1 MRLRW
6 TGQSRAVFERQYL
19 TGSFYLHHSFSVI
32 VAQPLSFTLDGRM
45 NLSDSQSPLPEA
57 TLLVGFDSA
66 WTRENR
72 GAIIGVFRENDG
84 TLRELGR
91 PRVANF
97 TEASNAISEWQNKT
111 RPDATIVLI
120 DQPTIVTNA
129 AGQRPVENIV
139 AAPVSLR
146 YGGMQPANT
155 SRSEMFGTEAPIWQF
170 LEKFGGESDPLSHR
184 LNEQVFETY
193 PVLAL
198 IALGWVLPD
207 KRKTGRLP
215 KYNPERKKTFSI
227 DAWRHICDRLSEEMA
242 ARQLSSFGAWISEI
256 KAKHSPRKRDQDG
269 LDACICLLVAL
280 HLAESKDCLMVGNTD
295 TGYILV
301 PYGDDLRWELE
312 ERCKKTNRDPSMW
325 VRRFALNAVQPAAGD
340 GLGKAVPLLKG
351 SI

>member
-1 MRLRW
+1 
-6 TGQSRAVFERQYL
+6 
-19 TGSFYLHHSFSVI
+19 
-32 VAQPLSFTLDGRM
+32 M
-45 NLSDSQSPLPEA
+45 NLSDSRRPLTGT
-57 TLLVGFDSA
+57 TLLIGYDSA

-84 TLRELGR
+84 TLRELER

-97 TEASNAISEWQNKT
+97 SEASDAVSEWQNKT
-111 RPDATIVLI
+111 SPCATIVLI

-139 AAPVSLR
+139 ASPVSLR

-155 SRSEMFGTEAPIWQF
+155 SQSEIFGTEAPIWQF
-170 LEKFGGESDPLSHR
+170 LEKFGGGSDPFSLTED
-184 LNEQVFETY
+184 EQVFETY

-215 KYNPERKKTFSI
+215 KYNPRRRTTFSI
-227 DAWRHICDRLSEEMA
+227 DDWRHICDRLSDEIA
-242 ARQLSSFGAWISEI
+242 ARQLSSLGAWISGI

-280 HLAESKDCLMVGNTD
+280 HLAESKDCLMVGNSD
-295 TGYILV
+295 TGYIVV
-301 PYGDDLRWELE
+301 PHGNGLRWELE
-312 ERCKKTNRDPSMW
+312 ERCKKTNRDPSLW
-325 VRRFALNAVQPAAGD
+325 VRTFALNAVQQG
-340 GLGKAVPLLKG
+340 GCT
-351 SI
+351 